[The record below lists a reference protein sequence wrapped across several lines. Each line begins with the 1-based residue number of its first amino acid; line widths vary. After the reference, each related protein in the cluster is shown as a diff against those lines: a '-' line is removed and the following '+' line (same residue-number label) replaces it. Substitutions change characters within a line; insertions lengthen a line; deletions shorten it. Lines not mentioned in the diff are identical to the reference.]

1 MINDTTSVKE
11 LRHGILIAIEGIDGA
26 GKTTQSKR
34 LESDLA
40 MEGYRVIYLKEPTDS
55 KWGRRIREIA
65 QVGRDNTSP
74 EEELYLFTEDRKKD
88 VYRNIIPAL
97 EDKKIVIMDRYY
109 ISSIAYQGAL
119 GINTKKIKEMN
130 EEFAPVPHLAII
142 LEIEPKLGI
151 SRIIIGR
158 GEKNNYFEREKDL
171 KKVKEIFDS
180 LNEPYIVRIDASLPE
195 DQVHREIKEVVKRFI
210 RNQDIY

>member
-1 MINDTTSVKE
+1 MHNTTTGKK
-11 LRHGILIAIEGIDGA
+11 LRQGILIAIEGIDGA

-40 MEGYRVIYLKEPTDS
+40 TEGYRVIYLKEPTDS
-55 KWGRRIREIA
+55 KWGKKIREIA
-65 QVGRDNTSP
+65 QVGRDNTP
-74 EEELYLFTEDRKKD
+74 PDEELYLFTEDRKED
-88 VYRNIIPAL
+88 VHRNIMPAL
-97 EDKKIVIMDRYY
+97 EEKKIVIMDRYY

-119 GINTKKIKEMN
+119 GIDIKRITEMN

-142 LEIEPKLGI
+142 LEVEPKVGI
-151 SRIIIGR
+151 LRITRGR

-195 DQVHREIKEVVKRFI
+195 DQVYREIREVVQRFI
-210 RNQDIY
+210 CNQDIY